1 MSYVRGMKSRVTLEV
16 ALEEW
21 PLSAPLRITGYTF
34 TTLTLLVVTLSDANH
49 RGRGEATGV
58 FYLNETPSSLVD
70 QVEAVREKLEAGVT
84 RDELRELLPPGGAR
98 NAVDCALWELE
109 SKRARTPVWALA
121 GLKAPTPLLTT
132 YTLGADTPEA
142 MANGAS
148 VRYRDARALKLKLLG
163 DPDDA
168 ARVRAVRAA
177 RSDVWLGV
185 DANQGLTRVSLADL
199 LPTLVEARVA
209 LIEQPC
215 KRGAEQE
222 LDDFDSP
229 IPLAADESVQSLE
242 DIPALVGR
250 FQVMNVKLDKCGGL
264 TEALL
269 MAEEGR
275 RRGLRIMVGNM
286 GGTALAMAPA
296 LLVGQHCEIVDL
308 DGPLFLKQ
316 DRTPPVVYDEG
327 YISAPDNL
335 WGWPA
340 GARVD

>member
-1 MSYVRGMKSRVTLEV
+1 MRSRLTLEV

-34 TTLTLLVVTLSDANH
+34 TTLTLVVVTLSDANH

-58 FYLNETPSSLVD
+58 FYLNEIPSSLVG
-70 QVEAVREKLEAGVT
+70 QIEAVRERVEAGVT

-109 SKRARTPVWALA
+109 SQRARTPVWALA
-121 GLKAPTPLLTT
+121 GLEAPTPLLTT

-142 MANGAS
+142 MAEGAT
-148 VRYRDARALKLKLLG
+148 VRYQDARALKLKLLG
-163 DPDDA
+163 DSDDA

-177 RSDVWLGV
+177 RPDVWLGV
-185 DANQGLTRVSLADL
+185 DANQGLTRSSLGDL
-199 LPTLVEARVA
+199 LPSLMEARVA

-215 KRGAEQE
+215 KRGSEQE
-222 LDDFDSP
+222 LDNFDSP
-229 IPLAADESVQSLE
+229 IALAADESVQSLE

-250 FQVMNVKLDKCGGL
+250 FQVMNIKLDKCGGL

-275 RRGLRIMVGNM
+275 RLGLRIMVGNM

-296 LLVGQHCEIVDL
+296 LLVGQHCEVVDL
-308 DGPLFLKQ
+308 DGPLFLRQ
-316 DRTPPVVYDEG
+316 DRTPPVIYDRG
-327 YISAPDNL
+327 YLSASVDL

-340 GARVD
+340 GARID

>member
-1 MSYVRGMKSRVTLEV
+1 MRPRLTVEV

-21 PLSAPLRITGYTF
+21 PLSTHLRITGYTF
-34 TTLTLLVVTLSDANH
+34 TTLTLVVVTLSDANH

-58 FYLNETPSSLVD
+58 FYLQETPSSLVG
-70 QVEAVREKLEAGVT
+70 QIEAVRGRLEAGVT
-84 RDELRELLPPGGAR
+84 RDELRELMPPGGAR

-109 SKRARTPVWALA
+109 SQRARTPVWALA
-121 GLKAPTPLLTT
+121 GLEAPTPLLTT

-142 MANGAS
+142 MTDGAT

-163 DPDDA
+163 DPYDA

-177 RSDVWLGV
+177 RPDVWLGV
-185 DANQGLTRVSLADL
+185 DANQGLTRASLTDL
-199 LPTLVEARVA
+199 LPNLIEAGVA

-222 LDDFDSP
+222 LDNFDSP

-242 DIPALVGR
+242 DIATLVGR
-250 FQVMNVKLDKCGGL
+250 FQVMNIKLDKCGGL

-275 RRGLRIMVGNM
+275 RRGLGVMVGNM

-296 LLVGQHCEIVDL
+296 LLVGQHCDVVDL

-316 DRTPPVVYDEG
+316 DRTPPVIYDKG
-327 YISAPDNL
+327 YISAPDDL
-335 WGWPA
+335 WGWPM
-340 GARVD
+340 GARAD